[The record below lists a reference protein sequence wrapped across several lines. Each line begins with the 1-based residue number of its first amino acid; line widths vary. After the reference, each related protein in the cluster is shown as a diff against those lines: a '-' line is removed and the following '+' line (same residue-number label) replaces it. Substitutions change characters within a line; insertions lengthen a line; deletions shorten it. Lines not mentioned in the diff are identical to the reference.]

1 MKKREKLK
9 SAERLEISILL
20 GKGYSLREIAGALNR
35 VPNTISYEI
44 KNNSVNG
51 IYDPIKAQN
60 KARLKLRQRR
70 FQWKKIEED
79 IKLKQYVIESLKNHW
94 NPDEI
99 SGRMERERKPFYV
112 SKTAIYEWLRSNRGQ
127 YWCRYL
133 YSKRCYKKKRKKNKT
148 ERVMIP
154 ERVSIDKRFLGADN
168 RTRYGHWEIDALVSG
183 KKGRGALAVMNER
196 KSRLLVARKSW
207 SLSSNLYIGVVQK
220 MFLGLNVK
228 SATFDNGIENKNH
241 RELESPTFF
250 CEPYRSW
257 EKGGVEN
264 ANKMIR
270 RYIPKGTNIS
280 KVPDWYVNR
289 VVSIINNKPRK
300 VLHYQTALEVAT
312 AAGVLLNQQTSV
324 S

>member
-20 GKGYSLREIAGALNR
+20 GKGYSFREIANALGR
-35 VPNTISYEI
+35 SPNTISYEI

-51 IYDPIKAQN
+51 IYDPIKANN

-70 FQWKKIEED
+70 LQWRKVEENIE
-79 IKLKQYVIESLKNHW
+79 LKQYVIKRLQKHW

-148 ERVMIP
+148 ARVMIP
-154 ERVSIDKRFLGADN
+154 ERIGLDKRFLGADN

-183 KKGRGALAVMNER
+183 KKGRGALAVMSER
-196 KSRLLVARKSW
+196 KSRLLTATKVW
-207 SLSSNLYIGVVQK
+207 SLSSKIYIAAVRKVS
-220 MFLGLNVK
+220 LDLNVK
-228 SATFDNGIENKNH
+228 SATFDNGKENRNH
-241 RELESPTFF
+241 KELNIPTFF
-250 CEPYRSW
+250 CEPYSSW
-257 EKGGVEN
+257 QKPSVEN

-270 RYIPKGTNIS
+270 GFIPKGTNIS
-280 KVPDWYVNR
+280 KVPDWYINH

-300 VLHYQTALEVAT
+300 ILHYQTALEVARQG
-312 AAGVLLNQQTSV
+312 GVLLNQQTLV

>member
-9 SAERLEISILL
+9 RAERLEIAVLF
-20 GKGYSLREIAGALNR
+20 GKKYSRREIAGVLKR
-35 VPNTISYEI
+35 SPNTISGEI

-51 IYDPIKAQN
+51 IYDPIKANN

-70 FQWKKIEED
+70 FQWKKIEEN
-79 IKLKQYVIESLKNHW
+79 IKLKQYVIKGLKKHW

-99 SGRMERERKPFYV
+99 SGRMKREKQSFYV

-133 YSKRCYKKKRKKNKT
+133 YSKRCYKKRGRKNKT

-154 ERVSIDKRFLGADN
+154 QRVSIDKRFLGADN
-168 RTRYGHWEIDALVSG
+168 RTRYGHWEVDAMVSG

-196 KSRLLVARKSW
+196 KSRLLAAKKVW
-207 SLSSNLYIGVVQK
+207 SLSSAIYIGTVRK
-220 MFLGLNVK
+220 MIGGLNVK

-241 RELESPTFF
+241 KELSVPTFF
-250 CEPYRSW
+250 CEPYSSW
-257 EKGGVEN
+257 QKPSVEN

-270 RYIPKGTNIS
+270 GFMPKGTNIS
-280 KVPDWYVNR
+280 KVPDWYVNHI
-289 VVSIINNKPRK
+289 VSIINNKPRK
-300 VLHYQTALEVAT
+300 ILHYQTALEVAMQG
-312 AAGVLLNQQTSV
+312 GVLLNQQTRV

>member
-20 GKGYSLREIAGALNR
+20 GKGYSLREIAGVLNR